1 MSNIT
6 IRLDSTLK
14 FHRHLTESQIQI
26 KVVKDINKYATSGIV
41 TVYVIGK
48 ILFAAA
54 SVSKVIKKLKLVGKI
69 ELKFDGKTVVASLN
83 ILH

>member
-1 MSNIT
+1 M
-6 IRLDSTLK
+6 
-14 FHRHLTESQIQI
+14 
-26 KVVKDINKYATSGIV
+26 V

-54 SVSKVIKKLKLVGKI
+54 SVSKVIRKLKLVGKI
-69 ELKFDGKTVVASLN
+69 ELKFEGKTVVASLN